1 MNIAEYALPA
11 FVIFVLIYGVVHKV
25 DVFESFIKGAKKGLG
40 VALNILPYIV
50 AMLFAVDIFSVGGGF
65 DILSAAVISVV
76 GSAIPSQIIPLVLMR
91 PFSGGAS
98 MGLLSAVYFAAG
110 ADSYAGRVA
119 SVFMGSSETLFYTT
133 SVYLGSIGLS
143 KTRYIIPVAL
153 FTDLCGI
160 ICSCILV
167 NLFF

>member
-1 MNIAEYALPA
+1 MNIAEYALPVFIA
-11 FVIFVLIYGVVHKV
+11 VVLIYGTVHKI
-25 DVFESFIKGAKKGLG
+25 DVFESFIKGARKGLS
-40 VALNILPYIV
+40 VALRILPYIV
-50 AMLFAVDIFSVGGGF
+50 AMIFAVAICT
-65 DILSAAVISVV
+65 VV
-76 GSAIPSQIIPLVLMR
+76 GSSVPTEIIPLALMR

-98 MGLLSAVYFAAG
+98 IGLLSALYSTAG

-133 SVYLGSIGLS
+133 SVYLGSVGLS

-153 FTDLCGI
+153 FTDICGI
-160 ICSCILV
+160 VCSCILV

>member
-1 MNIAEYALPA
+1 MNIAEYALPVFIA
-11 FVIFVLIYGVVHKV
+11 VVLIYGIVHKV
-25 DVFESFIKGAKKGLG
+25 DVFESFIKGARKRLS
-40 VALNILPYIV
+40 VALRILPYIV
-50 AMLFAVDIFSVGGGF
+50 AMIFAVDIFSAGGGF
-65 DILSAAVISVV
+65 EILSAAICTVV
-76 GSAIPSQIIPLVLMR
+76 GSSVPTEIIPLALMR

-98 MGLLSAVYFAAG
+98 IGLLSALYSTAG

-133 SVYLGSIGLS
+133 SVYLGSVGLS

-153 FTDLCGI
+153 FTDICGI